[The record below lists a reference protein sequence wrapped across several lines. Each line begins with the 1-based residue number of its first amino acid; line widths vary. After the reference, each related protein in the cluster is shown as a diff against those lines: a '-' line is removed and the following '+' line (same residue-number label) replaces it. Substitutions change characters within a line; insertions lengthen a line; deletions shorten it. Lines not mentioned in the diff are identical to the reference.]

1 MSKRANGE
9 GSLYQRKDGRWV
21 AAISLENGKRKY
33 LYHHTQAQAMVALQH
48 ANHSK
53 LQGTLKQTRD
63 ETLETFLLNWL
74 HTCIQPRIRERTYQ
88 SYHDLI
94 TKHLLPTLGH
104 VKVHKLTAGH
114 IQKLYDLKRH
124 ENYAPQ
130 TIRNIGL
137 LLRRALDEAC
147 HRQYLFHNV
156 CRTVTLPKVP
166 KANSMRSLTIEQA
179 KDFLAAV
186 KGNPLE
192 ALYVLALTTGMRQG
206 ELLALKWDDIDLIH
220 GNIQVRHTLARIP
233 RQGMVLSEPK
243 TPSGRRCINLTTIAL
258 EALKQH
264 FLQQEQ
270 AKREAGAAWKNH
282 QWVFCNG
289 EGNPLDGANLLRR
302 SFRPLLKQANLP
314 AIRFHDL
321 RHSTATLLLA
331 LGTHP
336 KIVQELL
343 GYSQICMTL
352 DIYSHVLPTL
362 QERVM
367 AHLNTL
373 LTAQDPSL
381 RS

>member
-1 MSKRANGE
+1 
-9 GSLYQRKDGRWV
+9 
-21 AAISLENGKRKY
+21 
-33 LYHHTQAQAMVALQH
+33 
-48 ANHSK
+48 
-53 LQGTLKQTRD
+53 
-63 ETLETFLLNWL
+63 
-74 HTCIQPRIRERTYQ
+74 
-88 SYHDLI
+88 
-94 TKHLLPTLGH
+94 
-104 VKVHKLTAGH
+104 
-114 IQKLYDLKRH
+114 
-124 ENYAPQ
+124 
-130 TIRNIGL
+130 
-137 LLRRALDEAC
+137 
-147 HRQYLFHNV
+147 
-156 CRTVTLPKVP
+156 
-166 KANSMRSLTIEQA
+166 
-179 KDFLAAV
+179 
-186 KGNPLE
+186 
-192 ALYVLALTTGMRQG
+192 MRQG

-243 TPSGRRCINLTTIAL
+243 TPSGRRCIHLTTIAL

-302 SFRPLLKQANLP
+302 SFRPLLKQANVP

-343 GYSQICMTL
+343 GHSHISMTL

-362 QERVM
+362 QENAM

-373 LTAQDPSL
+373 LTAQDLSV